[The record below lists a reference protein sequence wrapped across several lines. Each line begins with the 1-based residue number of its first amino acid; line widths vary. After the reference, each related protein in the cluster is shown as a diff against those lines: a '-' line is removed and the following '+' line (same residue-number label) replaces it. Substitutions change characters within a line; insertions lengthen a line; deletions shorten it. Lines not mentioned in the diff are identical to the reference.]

1 VLVIDD
7 SEICR
12 EAETA
17 MLQMGGFEVRSA
29 ENLLEFDRIL
39 ESWKPEII
47 LTDLQ
52 MPDIDGAQLCKLL
65 RTRLAWAK
73 VPIVLF
79 SSIDEVALA
88 AIAKEAGADAYLSKN
103 MGDGFLD
110 LPDRL
115 QQLCEEIL
123 F

>member
-1 VLVIDD
+1 M
-7 SEICR
+7 R
-12 EAETA
+12 H
-17 MLQMGGFEVRSA
+17 GGQYRS
-29 ENLLEFDRIL
+29 DGR
-39 ESWKPEII
+39 
-47 LTDLQ
+47 
-52 MPDIDGAQLCKLL
+52 DGAARLHDDAD
-65 RTRLAWAK
+65 LAWAK